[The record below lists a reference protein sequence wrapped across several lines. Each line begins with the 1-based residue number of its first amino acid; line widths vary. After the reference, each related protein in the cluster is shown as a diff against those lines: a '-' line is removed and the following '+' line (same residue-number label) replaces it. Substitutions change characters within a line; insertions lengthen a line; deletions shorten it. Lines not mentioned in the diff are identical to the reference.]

1 MTAVLEAR
9 TDTRRRRKAERPQEI
24 IEAAFT
30 EFSRNGYATTTL
42 DQIAERAGVT
52 KGTIY
57 VYFENKEHLFISM
70 VREFTKTTMDIVQD
84 MFETHEGSTADLL
97 RAQFSFIYEHIVEDR
112 RRREVLRM
120 LIAEAPRFPELADR
134 YHAEILRP
142 CLDMLKQAIARGTDR
157 GEFRKS
163 SIINH
168 PQVVIAPI
176 ALVDLWMMMFDDRQP
191 LDMRAY
197 FNAHLDLVLN
207 GLSAKQQDPGP
218 RTAAR
223 SPQRRRN

>member
-1 MTAVLEAR
+1 MAEVLEAR

-24 IEAAFT
+24 LEAAFV
-30 EFSRNGYATTTL
+30 EFSRNGYAMTTL

-57 VYFENKEHLFISM
+57 VYFESKEHLFISM
-70 VREFTKTTMDIVQD
+70 VREITKATLDTVHE
-84 MFETHEGSTADLL
+84 MFETHQGSTADLL
-97 RAQFSFIYEHIVEDR
+97 RAQFSFIYQHIVEDR

-134 YHAEILRP
+134 YHQEILRP
-142 CLDMLKQAIARGTDR
+142 CLDMLRQAIRRGIDR
-157 GEFRKS
+157 GEFRNS
-163 SIINH
+163 AIIDL
-168 PQVVIAPI
+168 PQIVIAPI

-191 LDMRAY
+191 LDMKAY

-207 GLSAKQQDPGP
+207 GLLAK
-218 RTAAR
+218 
-223 SPQRRRN
+223 

>member
-1 MTAVLEAR
+1 MADILEAR

-24 IEAAFT
+24 LEAAFV

-42 DQIAERAGVT
+42 DRIAERAGVT

-70 VREFTKTTMDIVQD
+70 VREITKATLDTVHE
-84 MFETHEGSTADLL
+84 MFETHSGSTADLL
-97 RAQFSFIYEHIVEDR
+97 RAQFSFIYQHIVEDR

-134 YHAEILRP
+134 YHQEILRP
-142 CLDMLKQAIARGTDR
+142 CLDMLRQAIQRGMDR
-157 GEFRKS
+157 GEFRNS
-163 SIINH
+163 AIVDL
-168 PQVVIAPI
+168 PQIVIAPI
-176 ALVDLWMMMFDDRQP
+176 ALVDLWMMMFDTRQP
-191 LDMRAY
+191 LDLKAY

-207 GLSAKQQDPGP
+207 GLLAK
-218 RTAAR
+218 
-223 SPQRRRN
+223 